1 MSEKVLLSDGSH
13 HQLLQIRFY
22 FIIKDILFDKIYFNL
37 NRGEYHFH
45 LLPPSSSSPSLCA
58 IWGSAR
64 TRRMW
69 LCHSPPLF
77 KLVLSPSKISP
88 PSQSSLRP
96 QSHHHNHG
104 RDWPRS
110 VIRIICKQIFI
121 VRDHSLCKRPCMTEN
136 PYDLQI
142 RYNHWPTLFSARGRV
157 WKRIK
162 IICKKKLLLMTVLFA
177 RMLRRNGTDH
187 HSKIYVWLET
197 ALL

>member
-1 MSEKVLLSDGSH
+1 
-13 HQLLQIRFY
+13 
-22 FIIKDILFDKIYFNL
+22 
-37 NRGEYHFH
+37 
-45 LLPPSSSSPSLCA
+45 
-58 IWGSAR
+58 
-64 TRRMW
+64 MW

-96 QSHHHNHG
+96 QSQHHNHG

-142 RYNHWPTLFSARGRV
+142 RYNHWTTLFSARGRV

-162 IICKKKLLLMTVLFA
+162 IICKKKSCCWWPSSLQGCSGKMVLITLPKSMCDLKLLCYNSSL
-177 RMLRRNGTDH
+177 
-187 HSKIYVWLET
+187 SKSVTYLPLSTSSI
-197 ALL
+197 